1 MTNSFAKLLWVTG
14 AALALATGGASRA
27 GAATEPTAAP
37 SSAPSEEISG
47 RIDAIIG
54 KYGLRL
60 RDDRGYIDSVTL
72 HQGTVI
78 VPAGS
83 TLKSGMLVKI
93 TGSVSGTTF
102 TANVIRTTYSAPSP
116 RAGFSASGCTAAANA
131 NPNTNPLTN
140 PNVVSG
146 PPGPPFGSC

>member
-1 MTNSFAKLLWVTG
+1 MTNSFAKVLWVTG
-14 AALALATGGASRA
+14 AAIALAAGGASRA
-27 GAATEPTAAP
+27 AGATAPTAAP
-37 SSAPSEEISG
+37 SSAPSEISG
-47 RIDAIIG
+47 RIDAIVG

-78 VPAGS
+78 VPAGL

-93 TGSVSGTTF
+93 TGSASGTTF
-102 TANVIRTTYSAPSP
+102 SANVIRTSYSVPSP